1 MHRRR
6 RGTPSSVAD
15 PAEAITLWEAF
26 KFLGPLVG
34 GGGIT
39 AIAVAYFGSRR
50 PQVQKPDAAASVG
63 ISALLADH
71 MAMERFTAE
80 IRRLADAAEDLAKV
94 GSRLADMTDIA
105 AALERLNHHK

>member
-1 MHRRR
+1 
-6 RGTPSSVAD
+6 VAELT
-15 PAEAITLWEAF
+15 EAITLWEAF

-50 PQVQKPDAAASVG
+50 PQLPQKADPAPSVG

-71 MAMERFTAE
+71 LAMERFTTE
-80 IRRLADAAEDLAKV
+80 IRRLADAAEDISKV
-94 GSRLADMTDIA
+94 GGRLADMMDIA
-105 AALERLNHHK
+105 AAVERLTQTKQKG